1 MDLLC
6 KMVIIEKHQKIK
18 PHELYFLNDD
28 FDDFAPFILA
38 SPIYIYDV
46 SKKRNIASGEFLY
59 KHEKNYD
66 YINKDICKLYDTEM
80 NLIAKIKFITDI
92 NPIS

>member
-1 MDLLC
+1 MDTHYTKEYLD
-6 KMVIIEKHQKIK
+6 K
-18 PHELYFLNDD
+18 
-28 FDDFAPFILA
+28 
-38 SPIYIYDV
+38 
-46 SKKRNIASGEFLY
+46 LY
-59 KHEKNYD
+59 KDTGDIFRNKYTFLSDEIFCLAPYDDSISEKWGKAIYEVMKAIYKRKNYD